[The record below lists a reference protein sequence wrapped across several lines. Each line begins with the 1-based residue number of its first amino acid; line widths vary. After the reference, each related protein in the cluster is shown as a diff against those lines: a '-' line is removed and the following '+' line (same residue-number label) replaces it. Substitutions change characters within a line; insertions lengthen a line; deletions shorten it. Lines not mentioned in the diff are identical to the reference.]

1 MIAISACLIGEN
13 VRYNGSH
20 KLDDALRQLI
30 QEGKAVALC
39 PEVLGGLTTPRPPA
53 EIVGGDGFDV
63 WSGRAKVIATTG
75 EDVTEAFKQ
84 GALETLELLEMYQ
97 CTAMILKSKS
107 PSCGTSEI
115 YDGTFS
121 GNLKSGEGVCAALL
135 IRHGI
140 TIMNELNWKEKLDF
154 TSI

>member
-1 MIAISACLIGEN
+1 M
-13 VRYNGSH
+13 
-20 KLDDALRQLI
+20 
-30 QEGKAVALC
+30 
-39 PEVLGGLTTPRPPA
+39 
-53 EIVGGDGFDV
+53 

-75 EDVTEAFKQ
+75 EDVTEAFKE
-84 GALETLELLEMYQ
+84 GALKTLELLQTHQ

-121 GNLKSGEGVCAALL
+121 GDLKSGEGVCTALL

-140 TIMNELNWKEKLDF
+140 SIMNELNWRKKLDF